1 MPNYYDQIL
10 SMLLGSGEY
19 GGNQQALARADASVA
34 EDDRFKSLTKRKRKL
49 GKNER
54 MPEGAYALANYPGL
68 SSAVDWAKTDEI
80 NRQYKKVQQHQR
92 NYVNWMNAANSAG
105 SNPTPKPGQIDWVK
119 NYQNMAAHEK
129 LLVAQ
134 AQQDM
139 ARMQQALQRLQQEL
153 SQLQTGA

>member
-68 SSAVDWAKTDEI
+68 SSAVDWAKTG
-80 NRQYKKVQQHQR
+80 NLPGG
-92 NYVNWMNAANSAG
+92 NASIGMWLKEQNDMALRDANS
-105 SNPTPKPGQIDWVK
+105 KKRKEW
-119 NYQNMAAHEK
+119 AAF
-129 LLVAQ
+129 
-134 AQQDM
+134 QD
-139 ARMQQALQRLQQEL
+139 QF
-153 SQLQTGA
+153 TGRW